1 MPRLAAAVVLALL
14 TAATAAGPVEE
25 RTSIGGLPAHA
36 STALDEIAG
45 CQLSPSGAYLV
56 FDRRAHAVFRFARG
70 ADSPEKIVQIGSE
83 TGRILRPTAF
93 DVAPDGTFA
102 IADSPGNRRRVQ
114 LFTEAGSPA
123 GGFVMEGSAVPFVTL
138 GDVAVSGLGTLEYT
152 GRSIFM
158 SQPDTGALVTEY
170 GLNGAPLRSIGEL
183 RPTGQ
188 EKDRAV
194 HEALNVAIPVPT
206 PDKGFFVVFVS
217 GVPMFRKYD
226 AAGTLLFERHV
237 EGPEVDGYLR
247 QMPGTWRTRR
257 AGDGEI
263 PLVPSMIRTAAADR
277 DGNLW
282 ISLVAP
288 VTYVYDASGEKRQT
302 VRFRAAGIIAPTGF
316 FFTRDARLL
325 ATPGCYA
332 FPAGL

>member
-1 MPRLAAAVVLALL
+1 MPRAVLAALLALAL
-14 TAATAAGPVEE
+14 GAPAPASVDE
-25 RTSIGGLPAHA
+25 RASIGGLPAHA
-36 STALDEIAG
+36 AAVLDEVSG

-56 FDRRAHAVFRFARG
+56 FDRRAHAVYRFPRG
-70 ADSPEKIVQIGSE
+70 ADAPQKVVDIGSE
-83 TGRILRPTAF
+83 TGRIIRPTAF

-102 IADSPGNRRRVQ
+102 IADAPGDQRRVQ
-114 LFTEAGSPA
+114 LFTETGSPA
-123 GGFVMEGSAVPFVTL
+123 GGFVMAGPPVPFITF
-138 GDVAVSGLGTLEYT
+138 GDVALSGLGTLEYT

-183 RPTGQ
+183 RATGQ

-194 HEALNVAIPVPT
+194 HEALNVAIPVPA
-206 PDKGFFVVFVS
+206 PDGGLFVVFVS

-226 AAGTLLFERHV
+226 RAGALLFERHV

-247 QMPGTWRTRR
+247 QMPKTWPKRQS
-257 AGDGEI
+257 GGGEI
-263 PLVPSMIRTAAADR
+263 PLVPSMIRAAAADR

-282 ISLVAP
+282 ISLAAP
-288 VTYVYDASGEKRQT
+288 LTYVYDAAGEKRRT
-302 VRFRAAGIIAPTGF
+302 VRFRAAGVIAPTGF
-316 FFTRDARLL
+316 FFTRDGQVL

-332 FPAGL
+332 FAAGL